1 MLIKLL
7 SLAGCLL
14 AATIAAYATYEMFR
28 SGKAPL
34 SPSGD
39 VHVERD
45 KNPLGWQ
52 VKVIIGCL
60 MSAVFIAVSIRAF
73 IDLFK

>member
-14 AATIAAYATYEMFR
+14 AATIACYATYEMFR
-28 SGKAPL
+28 TGKAPL
-34 SPSGD
+34 NPSGD
-39 VHVERD
+39 LYVERD

-52 VKVIIGCL
+52 VKVAIGCL
-60 MSAVFIAVSIRAF
+60 MSAVFIAISIGAF
-73 IDLFK
+73 TDLFR